1 MEMHS
6 RQSLYE
12 IHGISA
18 ERRRRSRLTA
28 RLLVA
33 RIFAFL
39 TKVKRAIEAEL
50 AVRPHRR

>member
-12 IHGISA
+12 IHGISVK
-18 ERRRRSRLTA
+18 RRRQSRLTA

-33 RIFAFL
+33 RLFAFL

-50 AVRPHRR
+50 AARLHRR